1 MTSNKDR
8 EAVFSPHFREDLR
21 YWVSTNRKTAL
32 RVLDLVEAIMRDPF
46 QGIGKP
52 EALKYLGPG
61 IWSRR
66 ITKQDRIVY
75 IVEGKQI
82 VFLQARFHYTI

>member
-1 MTSNKDR
+1 MSNRDR
-8 EAVFSPHFREDLR
+8 QAVFSPHFREDLR
-21 YWVSTNRKTAL
+21 YWVSKNRKTAL
-32 RVLDLVEAIMRDPF
+32 RVLDLIEAIMREPF

-66 ITKQDRIVY
+66 ITKQDRLVY
-75 IVEGKQI
+75 IVEEKQI
-82 VFLQARFHYTI
+82 IFLQARFHYTR